1 MDVLAYPLT
10 FTSNGRASLVE
21 QNSEQHFAQ
30 QISQFV
36 HTRIGELG
44 LSPDYGIED
53 PVFNDIDTT
62 SLLAGINVF
71 HPKIEID
78 EIEKSYEDNGILS
91 IEIKFKPSFTGT
103 TSRGTV
109 LPLSEQV
116 IFGA

>member
-21 QNSEQHFAQ
+21 QNSDQHFAQ

-44 LSPDYGIED
+44 LSPDYGLED

-71 HPKIEID
+71 HPKIDIEEID
-78 EIEKSYEDNGILS
+78 KSYEDNGILS
-91 IEIKFKPSFTGT
+91 IDITFKPSFTGT